1 MKMKTQHTKIYGKW
15 VKYLEGNFILLK
27 FSIRNLKIYE
37 IYYLRLYT
45 KNWKGG
51 GGK

>member
-1 MKMKTQHTKIYGKW
+1 MKTQHTKIYGKR

-37 IYYLRLYT
+37 IYYLSLYIY
-45 KNWKGG
+45 KIGKGE